1 MVFIVVIHR
10 MDKKDKQDRQ
20 KWHYWNFNLTF
31 HVSSDLQLSQ
41 FLRCFFYR
49 LCLFL
54 VTQWDWYVNLI
65 LQRVITWRRKTK
77 ESKFV
82 LLSSKCAP
90 KFFVQPLVY
99 VFPGAAT
106 GCWAESCLL
115 IETNKLRVHHS
126 QGFEMAPNF
135 TQESVRIDNGI
146 SLQHWHNLSAEWVQY
161 FCTFFSICLWAE
173 VIVQ

>member
-1 MVFIVVIHR
+1 M
-10 MDKKDKQDRQ
+10 
-20 KWHYWNFNLTF
+20 
-31 HVSSDLQLSQ
+31 
-41 FLRCFFYR
+41 FFYR
-49 LCLFL
+49 LCWFL
-54 VTQWDWYVNLI
+54 VTQWDGYVNLI

-99 VFPGAAT
+99 VFPEAAT

-135 TQESVRIDNGI
+135 TQESIRIDYWI
-146 SLQHWHNLSAEWVQY
+146 SLQQWHNLSAEWVQY
-161 FCTFFSICLWAE
+161 FCTFFQFVFE
-173 VIVQ
+173 VIVQKIGRFGLIFANILWSCQENIRRRGNTAAVQFSISIF